1 MYGRSD
7 PGHLTVTCAR
17 VRSAACSQAWMPSAC
32 RPACACCMP
41 THPPCTRV
49 HSSMRACHAQV
60 GCAWYAQSI
69 RMQYMHA
76 IYACNMHA
84 MGTSASRLSAIHPFV
99 QAWKAEASSGA
110 RSRLAAC
117 VPEASHRARQ
127 GAEPAAASGA
137 HGQVTCRRRS
147 IAYTLASHRSVQ
159 HDHAQETSR

>member
-1 MYGRSD
+1 MRTRAISRLL
-7 PGHLTVTCAR
+7 PGLDAECLPPGMCLLHAH
-17 VRSAACSQAWMPSAC
+17 SPS
-32 RPACACCMP
+32 M
-41 THPPCTRV
+41 
-49 HSSMRACHAQV
+49 HSSALEHARMPCAGGMRMV
-60 GCAWYAQSI
+60 CAVNT
-69 RMQYMHA
+69 HA